1 MLLCIRPI
9 ERENWCVDD
18 VREARQAAI
27 QAAMTSM
34 LNREKKLKRKKAG
47 LRESIVAKIKHTL
60 AVHVTNVHV
69 RFESCGRV
77 RQAIEQPFALGLTLG
92 ELRVS
97 SGEKKGKKF
106 TEVVDVGA
114 LSLYCVETDAAASTA
129 MSDAELR
136 TFMLAELRRT
146 RPTAECLLQPVGG
159 RASVELPAQRGAK
172 MYDVPGFECSLATEA
187 LKLSLSAEQAACLT
201 RLQTFMHRYALWS
214 RFVLLRP
221 AAPPLSRQGAAHA
234 AATKWDGL
242 SGAAGAHRA
251 ALVARDLGGAQRDD
265 VRSDAEELL
274 AGARAAGEAAVHGA
288 VAASSAFRRRTATR
302 TARSSAPRTTAHCSR
317 SKIVCP

>member
-1 MLLCIRPI
+1 MERLIEGEVRKRLDKYVNNSETFDIHNGNEFTLNNVTLKQEFAKTLFRSVPALAHLLEPFELRYGFAGKLRFKVPWATLRGGDHAVAHADEVLLCIRPI
-9 ERENWCVDD
+9 ERDHWCVDD

-106 TEVVDVGA
+106 TKVVDVGA

-159 RASVELPAQRGAK
+159 RL
-172 MYDVPGFECSLATEA
+172 
-187 LKLSLSAEQAACLT
+187 
-201 RLQTFMHRYALWS
+201 
-214 RFVLLRP
+214 
-221 AAPPLSRQGAAHA
+221 
-234 AATKWDGL
+234 
-242 SGAAGAHRA
+242 
-251 ALVARDLGGAQRDD
+251 
-265 VRSDAEELL
+265 
-274 AGARAAGEAAVHGA
+274 
-288 VAASSAFRRRTATR
+288 
-302 TARSSAPRTTAHCSR
+302 
-317 SKIVCP
+317 